1 MNLDLRHPRAIQR
14 TRNARRAIVL
24 AVALAASLLF
34 ANLATKAW
42 SNVTAHQIAH
52 QCGAC

>member
-1 MNLDLRHPRAIQR
+1 MSLDLRHPRAIQR

-24 AVALAASLLF
+24 AVAFAASMLF
-34 ANLATKAW
+34 ANLVIAGAN
-42 SNVTAHQIAH
+42 NVTAHQIAH